1 MFNVLSKITGYVFGS
16 EENGGASSI
25 NVEDNF
31 QEQPIENTVKKVSNF
46 DNKDG
51 NLLRKSCYGK
61 VTRLYDGAGV
71 IDDEVYFTFDVV
83 VGSSRLEIGSEVHFE
98 TARENAN
105 SGWKATRVRRFKE
118 WGTFQDNG
126 VIENAIGF
134 TTAIKGDILE
144 LDNGMNFNLSALKHQ
159 PYSPCKG
166 DWVKVELERFT
177 DDSLEIRGV
186 KPLREKTLSGKVNS
200 VFPGY
205 GYINEEVYFTFGAC
219 VRGYRPCRG
228 DDVQV
233 TAVESTQGKCKWR
246 AVHVEPKRNLKQN
259 R

>member
-1 MFNVLSKITGYVFGS
+1 MFNILSKLTGYVFGS
-16 EENGGASSI
+16 EEDREPPVANS
-25 NVEDNF
+25 EDNF
-31 QEQPIENTVKKVSNF
+31 PENSKEKPPQKVSNF
-46 DNKDG
+46 DNKNE

-71 IDDEVYFTFDVV
+71 IDGEVYFTFDVI
-83 VGSSRLEIGSEVHFE
+83 VGSSHLEIGIDVHFE
-98 TARENAN
+98 AARENDN

-118 WGTFQDNG
+118 WGTFQENG
-126 VIENAIGF
+126 EIENAIGF
-134 TTAIKGDILE
+134 ATAVKGDILE
-144 LDNGMNFNLSALKHQ
+144 LNNGMSFNMSVLKHQ
-159 PYSPCKG
+159 SYSPCKG

-186 KPLREKTLSGKVNS
+186 KPLREKNLSGKVNS

-233 TAVESTQGKCKWR
+233 TAVESAQGKCKWR
-246 AVHVEPKRNLKQN
+246 AVHVEPTRNSKQN